1 MKKDT
6 FPWID
11 GRTPEEHTM
20 LEFAI
25 ELALNPEI
33 NSVSLPEN
41 PFKKHDHD
49 IDKIADYILGK
60 EKLADRES
68 ITFSVMQEEYSA
80 KRKSAKKRDIDGRAP
95 DKNNP
100 SLKK

>member
-1 MKKDT
+1 MKKDI
-6 FPWID
+6 FPWAD

-33 NSVSLPEN
+33 NSVSLPEM
-41 PFKKHDHD
+41 PFKKHD

-60 EKLADRES
+60 EKHADRES
-68 ITFSVMQEEYSA
+68 ISFSSMQDEYSS
-80 KRKSAKKRDIDGRAP
+80 KRKSEKHKSTEGHGL
-95 DKNNP
+95 DKNNQ